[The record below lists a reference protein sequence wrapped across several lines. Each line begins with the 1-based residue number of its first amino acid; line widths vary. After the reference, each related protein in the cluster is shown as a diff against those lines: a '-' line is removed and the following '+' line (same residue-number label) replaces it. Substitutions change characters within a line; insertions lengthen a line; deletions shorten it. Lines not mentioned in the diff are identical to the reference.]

1 VTQPSNSPLVRI
13 SNVSVSYG
21 SAGPLA
27 LEDVSFEVHPGE
39 RVALIGPSGAGKTT
53 VLSLANALVMP
64 TAGRVEIMG
73 VDTKELGNRSNRDV
87 RRMVGTI
94 PQGNALVGPLRVA
107 QNVASG
113 RLGQWGFVQALR
125 SLVRPRDIEEI
136 VAVLTQVGI
145 SEKLWERADQLSG
158 GQQQRVAI
166 ARALFQGARLLLA
179 DEPVSALDPA
189 RSASVLE
196 VLERAVPNGVVAGD
210 VAGVDSPA
218 GGRALIA
225 SLHDAPLAL
234 RFCTR
239 VIALRDGKV
248 EFDKPVTKVAQGEV
262 DFLYEI
268 DRS

>member
-1 VTQPSNSPLVRI
+1 MHDASNAPLVRI
-13 SNVSVSYG
+13 SNACVSYG

-27 LEDVSFEVHPGE
+27 LDDVSFAVRAGE

-53 VLSLANALVMP
+53 ILSLANGLVMP
-64 TAGRVEIMG
+64 TSGRVEIMG
-73 VDTKELGNRSNRDV
+73 VDSAEMGKRVHRET
-87 RRMVGTI
+87 RRLVGTI

-113 RLGQWGFVQALR
+113 RLGQWGLLQSLR
-125 SLVRPRDIEEI
+125 SLARPADIEEI

-145 SEKLWERADQLSG
+145 PEKLWERADQLSG

-179 DEPVSALDPA
+179 DEPVSSLDPA
-189 RSASVLE
+189 RSAAVLE
-196 VLERAVPNGVVAGD
+196 VLEQTVPSANGPTND
-210 VAGVDSPA
+210 TE
-218 GGRALIA
+218 GRALLA

-239 VIALRDGKV
+239 IIALRNGKV
-248 EFDKPVTKVAQGEV
+248 EFDKPVGDV
-262 DFLYEI
+262 DEAELEFLYEI
-268 DRS
+268 DRI